1 MPTWTKEQ
9 EDAIYQSGKNI
20 LVAAAAGSGKT
31 AVLVERIIQKV
42 LNKEDPVNIDQL
54 LVVTFTNAAAQEMR
68 NRIGEALEEALA
80 NDPKSN
86 HLKKQ
91 LSLLQ
96 HASISTLHS
105 FCMELVRKY
114 AYHLDIDPKFRIAD
128 DVEADLIRQD
138 VLEQLFELWYGEK
151 EAEDMQ
157 STFFGVVDR
166 FSNDRNDLDLESL
179 ILKLHEF
186 SIQHPNPDKYL
197 EQLKNTYDVGDSASE
212 PEWLAILKKEVTRQ
226 LEVMTLRTEEALQL
240 TKEADG
246 PFHYADQL
254 DADKEMLMQAK
265 GALAISWDEART
277 IFTTSKFQQLSRKKV
292 DCNEEKKETVKAI
305 RDDVKKRWK
314 KISEEWF
321 QRSLSNHLEDM
332 RTLYPVIAHVTEMI
346 KQFHEQY
353 QEEKKERGL
362 VDFSDLEHFALDI
375 LLEDKESKLPSAI
388 AKQLQEKYKEIM
400 VDEYQDTN
408 IVQETIVQS
417 VADQI
422 GQGNMFMVGDVKQS
436 IVRP

>member
-197 EQLKNTYDVGDSASE
+197 EQLKNTYDVGDSVSE

-417 VADQI
+417 VANQI